1 MVSLELRAGIIGGP
15 WTPLAARQASVLV
28 AHLTPRESAAV
39 LDELGSMKPSVSSLD
54 RLPKQLSGRWEE
66 QREAFEEALRASSE
80 VPAGGGDVGGVAPM
94 LDGQRQAK
102 RARVRRGARPRDRPG
117 TGTSRIQALDQSPTR
132 SYISWHPPLGSTP
145 RSQSK
150 TGHHERRRSL
160 GAFFG
165 LEGVG

>member
-15 WTPLAARQASVLV
+15 WTPMAARQASVLV

-80 VPAGGGDVGGVAPM
+80 VPAAAATLAVSHRCATGSGKPSG
-94 LDGQRQAK
+94 
-102 RARVRRGARPRDRPG
+102 RACGGARPPRDRPG
-117 TGTSRIQALDQSPTR
+117 TRTSRMQALDQSPTR

>member
-1 MVSLELRAGIIGGP
+1 M
-15 WTPLAARQASVLV
+15 AARQASVLV

-94 LDGQRQAK
+94 RDGQRQAK
-102 RARVRRGARPRDRPG
+102 RARVRRGAATKGPAGYRDVANAG
-117 TGTSRIQALDQSPTR
+117 T
-132 SYISWHPPLGSTP
+132 
-145 RSQSK
+145 
-150 TGHHERRRSL
+150 
-160 GAFFG
+160 
-165 LEGVG
+165 